1 MRRNMRR
8 NQNDDD
14 FDTKKIL
21 YITGAIF
28 VLAIIIFAVVFYM
41 YNKQWDEDYQEL
53 GQINSIAED
62 YEETSS
68 SFGKTVNESQNEMLE
83 NNTEKIAVNTSEI
96 ENKINNTESG
106 ETNSTSSSNS
116 KEENTNN
123 NKNETTSKSDSEK
136 NSKNSEKDSEKA
148 DSNAKKEEEE
158 KKEKAEAKNPV
169 FKMPVEGEIIKKF
182 AKTNLVYSNTLGEW
196 VTHNGIDIK
205 ADKTTVVKASEA
217 GTVKSIKNDPR
228 YGLTIVI
235 EHSNDYSTVYSN
247 LLSAEFVVVGEKV
260 EQGQTIGTVGNTATF
275 EIADEPHLHFEI
287 LHNSENLDPEL
298 YFK

>member
-1 MRRNMRR
+1 MRRDMRR
-8 NQNDDD
+8 NQNDDN

-28 VLAIIIFAVVFYM
+28 VLAIIIFAIVFYM
-41 YNKQWDEDYQEL
+41 YNKQWNEDYEEI

-68 SFGKTVNESQNEMLE
+68 SFGKTV
-83 NNTEKIAVNTSEI
+83 
-96 ENKINNTESG
+96 
-106 ETNSTSSSNS
+106 
-116 KEENTNN
+116 KE
-123 NKNETTSKSDSEK
+123 
-136 NSKNSEKDSEKA
+136 
-148 DSNAKKEEEE
+148 
-158 KKEKAEAKNPV
+158 EAKNPV
-169 FKMPVEGEIIKKF
+169 FQMPVEGEIVKKF

-205 ADKTTVVKASEA
+205 ADKTTVVKASES

-228 YGLTIVI
+228 YGLTIII
-235 EHSNDYSTVYSN
+235 EHTNDYTTVYSN
-247 LLSAEFVVVGEKV
+247 LLSTEFVVVGEKV
-260 EQGQTIGTVGNTATF
+260 EKGQTIGTVGNTATF